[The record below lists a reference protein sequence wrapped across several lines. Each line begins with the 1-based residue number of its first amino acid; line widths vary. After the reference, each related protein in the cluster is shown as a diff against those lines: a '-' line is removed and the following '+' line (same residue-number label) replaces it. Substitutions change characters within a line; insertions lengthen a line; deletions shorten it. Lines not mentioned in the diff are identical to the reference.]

1 MLDISSLW
9 WTCTVISLSNLCL
22 VSTFLGPH
30 SSHFYILSSPESPGQ
45 MTFLNTEAQ
54 NRRWSN
60 YTLHEEKGHTCHGS
74 VLPTHS
80 PPETSNICALERN
93 EKAWCQLPPKT
104 WNFYIPLKTTKIQAK
119 KPSPTLF
126 FFFFFFTESLATSL
140 HKPDQSNAEMREKMT
155 QSAPRFLV
163 PRWCHYALAG

>member
-126 FFFFFFTESLATSL
+126 FFFFFSQRAWPPVYTSL
-140 HKPDQSNAEMREKMT
+140 TKAMQRWERKWHSLLPDFWSPDDVIM
-155 QSAPRFLV
+155 L
-163 PRWCHYALAG
+163 